1 MDKLA
6 IKGGEPVRKT
16 PIFYGHQF
24 IDEDDIDAVVD
35 VLRSDYLTCGPAV
48 VKLEQRLCEITG
60 AKYAV
65 AVSNGT
71 AALHAACY
79 ASNIQSG
86 DEVITTPLTFAASA
100 NCILYM
106 NAKPVFADIDPD
118 TYNIDPKSINR
129 YCR

>member
-1 MDKLA
+1 MNIESGSDGLDKLA

-71 AALHAACY
+71 ARSFLYLCDR
-79 ASNIQSG
+79 SG
-86 DEVITTPLTFAASA
+86 Q
-100 NCILYM
+100 
-106 NAKPVFADIDPD
+106 K
-118 TYNIDPKSINR
+118 R
-129 YCR
+129 